1 MVMLLCC
8 QVGFV
13 AIFVQ
18 RVHRRLLSVGYLQ
31 FNRNTSLVRH
41 MPIILASFGRVSG
54 WPGVDVLPGV
64 CVVYCVVYCVV
75 CMRVPS
81 PPSRHCCCI
90 GGWCVSPLPPPPSP
104 HPPIPQ

>member
-64 CVVYCVVYCVV
+64 YCVVYCVV
-75 CMRVPS
+75 CMRVFRPLRAATVAALVAGAF
-81 PPSRHCCCI
+81 PP
-90 GGWCVSPLPPPPSP
+90 SPLPPVPR
-104 HPPIPQ
+104 PPIPQ